1 MRSVLIA
8 PVITERSMAFVKQGK
23 FSFTV
28 ASTANKES
36 IRKAINTQFGV
47 DVVSI
52 ETTIQKGRTKRVGAR
67 RVEKSLSPLKK
78 AIVTLKTGQKIDIFD
93 LGV

>member
-52 ETTIQKGRTKRVGAR
+52 ETTIQKGRTKRVGVR
-67 RVEKSLSPLKK
+67 RAEKSLSPLKK